1 MVAVLYGSTA
11 LLAYVLSVAAAHL
24 LLAAGRMGQGA
35 PCAAQVPRAPAV
47 LPSSSPM
54 KSALLPPAPE
64 REVERSFLVESPRGE
79 LMQVE
84 LLRTVGYSGGRLASP
99 CSATGFGGRW
109 KAIAGVL
116 SVAT

>member
-1 MVAVLYGSTA
+1 MVAVLYGTTA
-11 LLAYVLSVAAAHL
+11 VLAYVLSVAAAHL
-24 LLAAGRMGQGA
+24 LLAAGREGQGA
-35 PCAAQVPRAPAV
+35 PCAAQVPRGVAV
-47 LPSSSPM
+47 VLTH
-54 KSALLPPAPE
+54 
-64 REVERSFLVESPRGE
+64 EVRLAATGTQRDGERSFLVESPRGE

-84 LLRTVGYSGGRLASP
+84 LLRTVGCSGGRLVSP

>member
-11 LLAYVLSVAAAHL
+11 LLVYVLSVAAAHL
-24 LLAAGRMGQGA
+24 LLAAGRMGQGS

-47 LPSSSPM
+47 SPSSTPM

-64 REVERSFLVESPRGE
+64 RDVERSFLVESPRGE

-84 LLRTVGYSGGRLASP
+84 LLLPVVV
-99 CSATGFGGRW
+99 
-109 KAIAGVL
+109 AGW
-116 SVAT
+116 

>member
-11 LLAYVLSVAAAHL
+11 LLAYVLSIAAAHL

-35 PCAAQVPRAPAV
+35 PCAAQVPCTPV
-47 LPSSSPM
+47 VSPSSSPM

-64 REVERSFLVESPRGE
+64 RDVERSFLVESPYGE

-84 LLRTVGYSGGRLASP
+84 LLLPVVV
-99 CSATGFGGRW
+99 
-109 KAIAGVL
+109 AGW
-116 SVAT
+116 